1 MDSEQQFT
9 LLLSCFDG
17 DHETCK
23 LVCTYIIYSCFT
35 ERSGY
40 NGCYIYG

>member
-23 LVCTYIIYSCFT
+23 LLCTYIYSCFT